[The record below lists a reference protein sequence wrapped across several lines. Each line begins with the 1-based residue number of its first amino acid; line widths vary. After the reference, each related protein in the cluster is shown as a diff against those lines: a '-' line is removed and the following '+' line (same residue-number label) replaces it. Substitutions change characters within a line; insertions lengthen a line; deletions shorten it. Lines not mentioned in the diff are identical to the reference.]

1 MKLASIFQN
10 GAILQRDTVI
20 PVWGNSAPGVLVTGT
35 FNGTTVYSRS
45 SATGEFMLYFPP
57 QPAGGPFVLEIFAE
71 DDKII
76 LSDIL
81 VGEVWLASGQSNM
94 QYQLNSD
101 HRADKSSCSEPLSR
115 QQEKDFFSSIDDP
128 AQLRYFTV
136 PRIASSCAER
146 ATGGVWKHIDPE
158 CSAVAA
164 WFALYIQKNLNI
176 PVGIIS
182 SNWGGTI
189 AEAWMSSSALASNPL
204 TRELLE
210 KYRASHLRENNYRNS
225 DSNSVSNA
233 LAAVLRPDGEN
244 LGIKDN
250 FHSAM
255 FDDSSWTPMQ
265 VPGSWIR
272 QDIAGNGVVWIRR
285 KIDIPE
291 SWVGKKLLF
300 CADSID
306 KQDITYANGVEI
318 GRTGSGAS
326 MTTYNTPRCYTIP
339 AENVS
344 STELS
349 IAVRGYS
356 ACYDGSFNGDWHIEN
371 PESGEKID
379 LSGTWKACCELDL
392 GRVTPK
398 RESVIFGPGNPNTP
412 SILFDSMLRP
422 VIPYAIG
429 GALWYQ
435 GESNA
440 VTPQYSREYF
450 EIMKSL
456 IADWRYHWQNPELPF
471 VLVQLAG
478 FGPCKAFSPHA
489 SWAYLRESQ
498 RKLADNSRKIY
509 MATAIDCGEETDI
522 HPQDKESVGFRLA
535 MCVLNKVFKLH
546 DIVPGGPEL
555 LRAAQEAPG
564 TVRLDFARASG
575 LRLME
580 GEQQSFYISGD
591 GREFYPAEQV
601 TVDGASVVISNANL
615 DTVKCVRYAWAD
627 FPINTL
633 YNGDGY
639 PASSF
644 NVELS

>member
-10 GAILQRDTVI
+10 GAILQRDAVI
-20 PVWGNSAPGVLVTGT
+20 PVWGNTLPGTLVIGT
-35 FNGTTVYSRS
+35 FNGATVYSRS
-45 SATGEFMLYFPP
+45 SSTGEFMLFFPP
-57 QPAGGPFVLEIFAE
+57 QPAGGPYVLEIFADE
-71 DDKII
+71 EKII

-101 HRADKSSCSEPLSR
+101 HRADKSSVEEPLSR

-128 AQLRYFTV
+128 GQLRYFTV
-136 PRIASSCAER
+136 PRIASSCEER
-146 ATGGVWKHIDPE
+146 ATGGVWKHVDPE

-164 WFALYIQKNLNI
+164 WFALYIQKNLNV

-189 AEAWMSSSALASNPL
+189 AEAWMSPSALASNPL
-204 TRELLE
+204 TKELLE
-210 KYRASHLRENNYRNS
+210 KYHASHLREINYRS
-225 DSNSVSNA
+225 CDSNTPANK

-244 LGIKDN
+244 LGIKDH
-250 FHSAM
+250 FHTAA
-255 FDDSSWTPMQ
+255 FNDNSWTPMQ
-265 VPGSWIR
+265 VPGSWII
-272 QDIAGNGVVWIRR
+272 QDIAGNGAVWIRR
-285 KIDIPE
+285 TIKLPE
-291 SWVGKKLLF
+291 SWVGKELHF
-300 CADSID
+300 CASGID

-326 MTTYNTPRCYTIP
+326 MTTYNTQRCYTIP
-339 AENVS
+339 AEIVS

-356 ACYDGSFNGDWHIEN
+356 ACYDGGFNGSWYIEN
-371 PESGEKID
+371 PDSEEKID
-379 LSGTWKACCELDL
+379 ISGTWKACCELDI
-392 GRVTPK
+392 GRVSPK
-398 RESVIFGPGNPNTP
+398 REAVTFGPGNPNTP
-412 SILFDSMLRP
+412 SILFDSMIRP

-440 VTPQYSREYF
+440 LTPQYGREYVD
-450 EIMKSL
+450 IMKSL
-456 IADWRYHWQNPELPF
+456 IADWRYHWQKPELPF

-478 FGPCKAFSPHA
+478 YGLRKAFSRHA
-489 SWAYLRESQ
+489 PWAYLRESQ
-498 RKLADNSRKIY
+498 RKLVDSGNGVY

-535 MCVLNKVFKLH
+535 MCVLNKVFKINN
-546 DIVPGGPEL
+546 IVSGGPEL
-555 LRAAQEAPG
+555 LRAEQEAPG

-575 LRLME
+575 LRLVDDE
-580 GEQQSFYISGD
+580 EQSFYISGD

-601 TVDGASVVISNANL
+601 TIDGASVVIHTAKL
-615 DTVKCVRYAWAD
+615 DKVKCVRYAWAD
-627 FPINTL
+627 FPVNTL
-633 YNGDGY
+633 YNGDGF

-644 NVELS
+644 DVELS